1 MSGAGEARR
10 GASATSDYAASED
23 ADWSAASPGL
33 RPRRVGGGAGVVRE
47 AMSRAAAE
55 AILGEHE
62 DDRRADPTARDLP
75 SSAHLVPADVRGAAF
90 HDAARLSR
98 RGDDSDSEDDR
109 AALARLND
117 WEEDAGVAPAARRAK
132 ARGVV
137 RSYVGDDH
145 RGGVS
150 EYSSDEDDRRE
161 AALAEARERKLAAL
175 RRDDQRAVASSRV
188 SADAFA
194 RAVAAAD
201 VPPSDRELFL
211 SEDVE
216 EQHAESFFRTGERDG
231 GEGDRRGRAV
241 ERTRRDR
248 DASPGRARPGGV
260 RREPSSGPPPDPSRA
275 FDPGTSSPGGE
286 GERAREPRGGGFD
299 PVEVRVR
306 RFERPPPPR
315 RGLDPENDPY
325 RSLGPRRRRSGS
337 AEAEWREVVPPVPNR
352 AGAARGGRRGARHG
366 SGEGG
371 GGGGDAPRPR
381 PDTGRDPGG
390 TRPFRRGI
398 GDDGRGCGKRPN
410 NARSGRTSRRSRR
423 SNRSRTSRR
432 SRTSHRLRRFP
443 GAASSLDRRRR
454 RSSLD
459 AQAPRG
465 GRRGPGDG
473 RVSGARGGFR
483 ERRVPPPRGGVLR
496 RPRRAQTRHLR
507 GEESGRGC

>member
-1 MSGAGEARR
+1 MALASPPRDPWEDDSDADFASAASFELDACSDAGEDSGDHRDARLPSPPASPGALVDADDDFRDCVEGLRLDDGYFAEAAYRGQPDAREGKARGGLDPGALDVLTDADLERAVSGAGEARR
-10 GASATSDYAASED
+10 GASATSDYAASGD

-33 RPRRVGGGAGVVRE
+33 APGASAPAPASSARRCP
-47 AMSRAAAE
+47 RAAAE

-75 SSAHLVPADVRGAAF
+75 STAHLVPADVRGAAF

-145 RGGVS
+145 RGGVF
-150 EYSSDEDDRRE
+150 EYSSDEDDHRE
-161 AALAEARERKLAAL
+161 AALAEARERTLAAL

-216 EQHAESFFRTGERDG
+216 EQHAESFFRTDFRTDSLLSNFCERDG

-260 RREPSSGPPPDPSRA
+260 RREPSSGLPPDPSRA

-337 AEAEWREVVPPVPNR
+337 AEAE
-352 AGAARGGRRGARHG
+352 
-366 SGEGG
+366 
-371 GGGGDAPRPR
+371 
-381 PDTGRDPGG
+381 
-390 TRPFRRGI
+390 
-398 GDDGRGCGKRPN
+398 
-410 NARSGRTSRRSRR
+410 
-423 SNRSRTSRR
+423 
-432 SRTSHRLRRFP
+432 
-443 GAASSLDRRRR
+443 
-454 RSSLD
+454 
-459 AQAPRG
+459 
-465 GRRGPGDG
+465 
-473 RVSGARGGFR
+473 
-483 ERRVPPPRGGVLR
+483 
-496 RPRRAQTRHLR
+496 
-507 GEESGRGC
+507 